1 MSSSLPASQG
11 SFGAVE
17 TEEPLPPAE
26 NADNL
31 DMAVD
36 TLGAVLRVYGQNAF
50 DLNDIPAN
58 TIKAL
63 CEQWALHALYAAA
76 PPNCGETAPGIPTGG
91 KRDWSGLR
99 AFFAQHRRKE
109 QEYVAR
115 SFSGMQQIVRTFIHE
130 LNRSLIGEQ
139 HTDSRM
145 QAQLERLETAAQ
157 THSIDALKLEVFST
171 ITTLTRLMEERK
183 QAQQRQIESL
193 YAQIQELG
201 CQLEEAR
208 QVSNLDPLTQLYNRK
223 SLDSQL
229 ALALDIRSVF
239 GEPACL
245 FLIDADHFKS
255 INDNYGHAAGDMV
268 LKKLADCLAYT
279 FPRKG
284 DFIARYGGEEFAIL
298 FRDASLKEGRQIG
311 ERLLRAVRA
320 LRIEHDGKVI
330 PITVSVGVSEA
341 LPNDTPVTWLERAD
355 RALYSAKQRGRNRME
370 ER

>member
-1 MSSSLPASQG
+1 
-11 SFGAVE
+11 
-17 TEEPLPPAE
+17 
-26 NADNL
+26 
-31 DMAVD
+31 
-36 TLGAVLRVYGQNAF
+36 
-50 DLNDIPAN
+50 
-58 TIKAL
+58 
-63 CEQWALHALYAAA
+63 
-76 PPNCGETAPGIPTGG
+76 
-91 KRDWSGLR
+91 LR

-109 QEYVAR
+109 QEYVTH
-115 SFSGMQQIVRTFIHE
+115 SFSGIQQIVRTFIHE

-139 HTDSRM
+139 HTDNRM

-157 THSIDALKLEVFST
+157 THSIDELKQEVASAV
-171 ITTLTRLMEERK
+171 TTLTRLMEERK

-208 QVSNLDPLTQLYNRK
+208 QASNLDPLTQLYNRK

-229 ALALDIRSVF
+229 ALVLDIRAVF

-255 INDNYGHAAGDMV
+255 INDNYGHAAGDTV

-330 PITVSVGVSEA
+330 PVTVSVGVSEA
-341 LPNDTPVTWLERAD
+341 LSNDTPVTWLERAD